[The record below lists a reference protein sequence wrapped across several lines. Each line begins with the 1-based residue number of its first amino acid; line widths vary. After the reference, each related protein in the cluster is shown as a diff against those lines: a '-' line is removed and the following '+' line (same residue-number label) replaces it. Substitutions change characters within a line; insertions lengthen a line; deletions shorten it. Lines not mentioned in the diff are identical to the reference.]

1 MPIYVFR
8 CEGGHDFEK
17 LVPMSAGAPNCPDCG
32 HPSRKIPTTFGIRSS
47 SSAPRKAQQQEF
59 SSSDVWREAFSG
71 KPEKV
76 KREIEFRQQLAAK
89 GTRESPDIPS
99 PDRNLTGGVPLG

>member
-17 LVPMSAGAPNCPDCG
+17 LVPMNAEAPDCPACG
-32 HPSRKIPTTFGIRSS
+32 RSARKIPTTFSIGRREPAVKNS
-47 SSAPRKAQQQEF
+47 RQKF
-59 SSSDVWREAFSG
+59 SSNELWRAAFKD

-76 KREIEFRQQLAAK
+76 KRELGFRQQLVAK
-89 GTRESPDIPS
+89 GTREQDIPS
-99 PDRNLTGGVPLG
+99 PDRNLTGGVVLG